1 MELGYIDIVIII
13 AYIVALY
20 AIARRAKLFMQK
32 KTLAEGA
39 DTNLIQN
46 HYIAGKSITFWEL
59 LLSIIATEFSAMAFL
74 MIPTYVYY
82 ENLSFIRFVIG
93 ACISRI
99 FIAIYF
105 LPKVY
110 GKGLT
115 IFETLARGI
124 YGYSTLSKE
133 AQLGRKT
140 FAFFYISGK
149 LVGVSVKLLGSA
161 LLVSE
166 FFNISPFL
174 AIALIALM
182 TYVYIILGGLKAV
195 VRTDMLQ
202 AAVFITGG
210 LAAHFIIGKMSSF
223 TWGELISFGFES
235 GKFSLFS
242 DSGILA
248 FVYGIIGGFVYDAN
262 SHGVDQEMT
271 QKLFGAVDIETAKKA
286 MIWSALGSILVNLLF
301 LSLGVILWAYYTK
314 HGQALPPPEKIF
326 SNLIEVY
333 FPSPIKGLMVASI
346 LAAAM
351 STLDSSINALSAV
364 LWNDLMTVKDSKEF
378 KLFINL
384 DNLIITL
391 GILIFAYML
400 HFVPEVLKIAQHFSY
415 VATGALLAFFLCR
428 MIFSKFIG
436 IRFTTSI
443 ILLSFYTCLLGMAL
457 NHFRFG
463 FNPQL
468 TILWGVASTILF
480 LWLYSKISDLFK
492 TSTESEST
500 I

>member
-1 MELGYIDIVIII
+1 VELGYIDIVIIF
-13 AYIVALY
+13 AYIIALY
-20 AIARRAKLFMQK
+20 AIARKAKLFIQK
-32 KTLAEGA
+32 KAIAEGQ
-39 DTNLIQN
+39 TNFIQN

-59 LLSIIATEFSAMAFL
+59 LLSIIATEFSALAFL

-82 ENLSFIRFVIG
+82 ENLSFIRFIFG

-99 FIAIYF
+99 FIATFFI
-105 LPKVY
+105 PIVY

-124 YGYSTLSKE
+124 YGYSSLRQE
-133 AQLGRKT
+133 ANLGRKT

-161 LLVSE
+161 LLISE
-166 FFNISPFL
+166 FFSISPFL
-174 AIALIALM
+174 AIIMIALM
-182 TYVYIILGGLKAV
+182 TYFYIILGGLKAV

-210 LAAHFIIGKMSSF
+210 VAAHFIIGKMSSF
-223 TWGELISFGFES
+223 TWGELISFGFQN
-235 GKFSLFS
+235 GKFSLLS
-242 DSGILA
+242 DSGILS
-248 FVYGIIGGFVYDAN
+248 FVYGIIGGFIYDAN

-271 QKLFGAVDIETAKKA
+271 QKLFGAVDVDTAKKA
-286 MIWSALGSILVNLLF
+286 MLWSALGSILINLLF

-314 HGQALPPPEKIF
+314 HGQSLPPPEKIF
-326 SNLIEVY
+326 SNLIELY
-333 FPSPIKGLMVASI
+333 FPSPIKGLMVASV

-391 GILIFAYML
+391 GIVIFSFIL
-400 HFVPEVLKIAQHFSY
+400 HFVPEVIKIAQHFSY
-415 VATGALLAFFLCR
+415 IATGSLLAFFLCR
-428 MIFSKFIG
+428 MIFSRYIR
-436 IRFTTSI
+436 IRFNTSL

-457 NHFRFG
+457 NHFHFG

-468 TILWGVASTILF
+468 TILWGVTSTILF
-480 LWLYSKISDLFK
+480 FWGYSLIGKYFK
-492 TSTESEST
+492 SSSESEYS